1 MRRVREAL
9 RNISGA
15 LPARRSG
22 VVAAIGLLLVA
33 GGTLAAT
40 LQSSAGAEVAAL
52 TATLQ
57 PRGEATSEAFEIP
70 QRWGR
75 SRRRGFTDEHPDID
89 IQNMDYNGRFTFNR
103 IRYRPSYWR
112 WGPYAW
118 GLDLF
123 WNHDYPRA
131 EQNLMLMLDEL
142 TLIEPNLGGGNV
154 YQIDDPDFFK
164 YPWAYLSEPGTWTM
178 TDDEVE
184 GLRNYLLKGGFLVVD
199 DMRSE
204 QMYVLRENL
213 ERTLPGARLEILD
226 TTHPIFHAFFDITQQ
241 DIMYQA
247 YTYGMPVIFGVYED
261 NDPSKRLLVVV
272 NYNQDVGDSWE
283 WSNTGYLP
291 IELSN
296 NAYKLGINY
305 VVYAMTH

>member
-1 MRRVREAL
+1 MRLTRGALTEIPGLLHPRRVVTA
-9 RNISGA
+9 
-15 LPARRSG
+15 
-22 VVAAIGLLLVA
+22 AAIGLLL
-33 GGTLAAT
+33 L
-40 LQSSAGAEVAAL
+40 AGASLAM
-52 TATLQ
+52 TLL
-57 PRGEATSEAFEIP
+57 PSEGAEPEAPEAP

-75 SRRRGFTDEHPDID
+75 SRRGRTDEPPEID
-89 IQNMDYNGRFTFNR
+89 IQNMEYNGRFTFNR
-103 IRYRPSYWR
+103 IRYRPSYWS
-112 WGPYAW
+112 WGRYAW

-142 TLIEPNLGGGNV
+142 TLVDPNLGGGNIYEV
-154 YQIDDPDFFK
+154 DDPDFFK

-178 TDDEVE
+178 TDEEVE

-199 DMRSE
+199 DMRSQ
-204 QMYVLRENL
+204 QMPVLRENL
-213 ERTLPGARLEILD
+213 DRVLPGARLEILD

-261 NDPSKRLLVVV
+261 NDPSKRLLVVI